1 MKLKTL
7 FIVFEE
13 LSFGEKI
20 KIWHKIA
27 DTSFKSYGI
36 SGQIF
41 GLISFFLSNRHLWVV
56 LDGRSSQEYPVN
68 ARVPV
73 KAPFLALTFPTIYT
87 LMNFLMM
94 LSVILLSIL
103 MILLSLYSKWDQ
115 APDLWQQLELALE
128 LESALKDTVDLGRE
142 WLFDFNAGKT
152 QLVSFHLSNNNG
164 CYWCENGW
172 VCSWGKIMF

>member
-20 KIWHKIA
+20 KIWQKIA

-41 GLISFFLSNRHLWVV
+41 GLISFFLSNRRLWVV

-115 APDLWQQLELALE
+115 APDLWQQTGIGLRTWICSKRHCGIGQGVA
-128 LESALKDTVDLGRE
+128 
-142 WLFDFNAGKT
+142 F
-152 QLVSFHLSNNNG
+152 SFQCWKNST
-164 CYWCENGW
+164 CFISP
-172 VCSWGKIMF
+172 V